1 MIHIDNNGYLTHV
14 SICVGPVDGYATNG
28 RVYSTDA
35 NPGKNGYVIGWNRT
49 VTSFHNGRL
58 DCYTAYPD

>member
-1 MIHIDNNGYLTHV
+1 MVDVDNNGYLEHV
-14 SICVGPVDGYATNG
+14 SIYVGPVDGYAKDV

-35 NPGKNGYVIGWNRT
+35 NPGKNGYVISWGKA
-49 VTSFHNGRL
+49 VPGSV